1 MPGNRLIFQ
10 SAEAARDAI
19 TRDAN
24 IKIQKLYESWADELQ
39 ERAEYYEK
47 KTASS
52 YGLKKLNTLQLRAQM
67 QETSRRISKEIE
79 GVAKNSIYLVANSV
93 VEANNDWLKKLGF
106 PAEGAFASIPDQ
118 TVRKLVTGQIYQ
130 GGWNLSSAIWGD
142 SQDTLAKLYEI
153 TAKGLAQNMSVYD
166 ISKMLEQYVSPNR
179 KLPWN
184 LTMPDGK
191 KIYRKQ
197 VDYNAQRLVR
207 TLTQHG
213 YQTSFIAVTEKN
225 PFITKVIWRANG
237 SRVCPLCMDRDG
249 KEFNKNE
256 VPMDHPN
263 GMCTMEPKVV
273 DNLEDKL
280 ADWINSSDGTFPEI
294 DEFAKEFGYV
304 PEIKKEVGNATANGI
319 KPIMDK
325 DWIKK
330 NCTSAKMAKGWSN
343 VEDFDNIRDRVTD
356 ILSQDFV
363 SDEYRY
369 AFSKASKSIKD
380 YTSND
385 EGSFFMQGVSS
396 KSKHG
401 TRINIDPAAI
411 IKRSDCSNT
420 AGTIYHEMGHA
431 IDALAPGRDKVFS
444 SMPKYG
450 FQDAMV
456 EDLLNLEKK
465 LQNREFRIN
474 FRHSFW
480 DDDSCGVQDAI
491 SATPNM
497 GVTKHKMLSGKKNAN
512 NLNNITKM
520 KDRYGIATNW
530 GHSDDYWQRND
541 AVAEAASELFAN
553 ISSAQVS
560 QEEMK
565 YMKEAFP
572 KSVEVFEKIIKEIK

>member
-10 SAEAARDAI
+10 SAEDARNAI
-19 TRDAN
+19 TNDAN
-24 IKIQKLYESWADELQ
+24 RKIQKLYESWADELQ
-39 ERAEYYEK
+39 ARAEYYGR

-52 YGLKKLNTLQLRAQM
+52 YSLKRLNTLQLRAQM
-67 QETSRRISKEIE
+67 QETANRISKEVE
-79 GVAKNSIYLVANSV
+79 GIAKNSIYLVANSV

-106 PAEGAFASIPDQ
+106 PADGAFASIPDQ
-118 TVRKLVTGQIYQ
+118 TVRRLVTGQIYQ
-130 GGWNLSSAIWGD
+130 SGWSLSSAIWGD
-142 SQDTLAKLYEI
+142 NQDTLAKLYEL
-153 TAKGLAQNMSVYD
+153 TAKGIAQNMSVYD
-166 ISKMLEQYVSPNR
+166 ISKMLEQYVNPNR
-179 KLPWN
+179 RLPWN

-191 KIYRKQ
+191 RIYRKQ

-280 ADWINSSDGTFPEI
+280 ADWINSPDGTFPEI

-304 PEIKKEVGNATANGI
+304 PNVKGKVGNATANGI
-319 KPIMDK
+319 KPIMDRA
-325 DWIKK
+325 WIKK

-343 VEDFDNIRDRVTD
+343 VKEFDNVRDRVTNV
-356 ILSQDFV
+356 LSQDFV

-380 YTSND
+380 YTSTND
-385 EGSFFMQGVSS
+385 GSFFSGAS
-396 KSKHG
+396 KRN

-411 IKRSDCSNT
+411 LKRHNCSNT

-431 IDALAPGRDKVFS
+431 IDALAPGGKVFS

-465 LQNREFRIN
+465 LRNREFRIN

-480 DDDSCGVQDAI
+480 DNDSVGVQDAI

-497 GVTKHKMLSGKKNAN
+497 GVTKHKMLSGKKNVD

-520 KDRYGIATNW
+520 SDRYRLSPNW
-530 GHSDDYWQRND
+530 HHSDDYWQRRD
-541 AVAEAASELFAN
+541 AVVESASELFAN

-560 QEEMK
+560 PEEMK

-572 KSVEVFEKIIKEIK
+572 KSVETFEKIIKEIK